1 MVGADKGEPVTNR
14 PQRITSKAGLGAASI
29 ALLFAAV
36 LGFAIASTQSA
47 NAQTFTVLYKFN
59 GSAGANPYG
68 NVVLDGSGNIYSTT
82 ANGGSFNK
90 GVVFKLDS
98 AGTETVLHNFNGTRG
113 SLPLAG
119 LLRNTDGA
127 LFGTTWSGGSSGEG
141 VVFKLSKSGGETI
154 LHTFAGGTMDG
165 ASPWGGLIQDSDGNS
180 YGTTNAGGTSN
191 WGTVFKISKSGVET
205 VLHSFNGG
213 QSDGEFPYYTN
224 LVRDSEGNLYGITSA
239 GGGDNRGVVYK
250 LNKSGKLTV
259 LHSFLG
265 GTNDGCTP
273 YGTPVMDADGN
284 LYGTTYKCGSANEGV
299 IWKLAK
305 NGKETVLHNF
315 TGGSSDGAYPYAG
328 VIMDAKGNFYGDTAY
343 GGSSNDG
350 TVFELN
356 NKGKLKVLHSFDG
369 TDGASPIGGLI
380 QDSKGTLYGTAY
392 AGSAGNYGTVWKL
405 TP

>member
-29 ALLFAAV
+29 ALLFTAV

-90 GVVFKLDS
+90 GVVFKLDR

-141 VVFKLSKSGGETI
+141 VVFKLSKSGAETI

-273 YGTPVMDADGN
+273 YGTPVMAADGN

>member
-1 MVGADKGEPVTNR
+1 
-14 PQRITSKAGLGAASI
+14 
-29 ALLFAAV
+29 
-36 LGFAIASTQSA
+36 
-47 NAQTFTVLYKFN
+47 
-59 GSAGANPYG
+59 
-68 NVVLDGSGNIYSTT
+68 
-82 ANGGSFNK
+82 
-90 GVVFKLDS
+90 
-98 AGTETVLHNFNGTRG
+98 
-113 SLPLAG
+113 
-119 LLRNTDGA
+119 
-127 LFGTTWSGGSSGEG
+127 
-141 VVFKLSKSGGETI
+141 
-154 LHTFAGGTMDG
+154 
-165 ASPWGGLIQDSDGNS
+165 
-180 YGTTNAGGTSN
+180 
-191 WGTVFKISKSGVET
+191 
-205 VLHSFNGG
+205 
-213 QSDGEFPYYTN
+213 
-224 LVRDSEGNLYGITSA
+224 
-239 GGGDNRGVVYK
+239 
-250 LNKSGKLTV
+250 V